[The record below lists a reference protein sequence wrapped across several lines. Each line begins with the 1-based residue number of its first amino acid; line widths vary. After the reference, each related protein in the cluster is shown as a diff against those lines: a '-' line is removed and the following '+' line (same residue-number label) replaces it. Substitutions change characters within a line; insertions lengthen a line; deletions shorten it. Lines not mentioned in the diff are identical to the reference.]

1 MEEKEVEQEEEIDE
15 SLKLRQ
21 GNISLVLDSY
31 NDLFSD
37 FDPRSYSEKALSD
50 DFLFECKKAAHER
63 RGDIELRLLVP
74 AHRRKAHEELV
85 IKKRLKDHF
94 KKHFK
99 EEERIIKG
107 IKREGL
113 LWFFIGSIIL
123 VLSTFLYE
131 YKSGVSGPVYL
142 KLLLDFLFI
151 ISQPAGWFTFW
162 EGLGKIFIVS
172 KEEFPSYEF
181 YKKMSEA
188 NIYFLNY

>member
-1 MEEKEVEQEEEIDE
+1 MEEKESEEEIDE

-37 FDPRSYSEKALSD
+37 FDPRPYSEKALSD

-63 RGDIELRLLVP
+63 KGTIELRLLIP
-74 AHRRKAHEELV
+74 AHRRKSHEESV

-94 KKHFK
+94 KKHFR
-99 EEERIIKG
+99 EEEKIIKG
-107 IKREGL
+107 IKKEGL
-113 LWFFIGSIIL
+113 IWFFIGSIIL

-131 YKSGVSGPVYL
+131 YKSQITSSYIRFL
-142 KLLLDFLFI
+142 FDFLFI
-151 ISQPAGWFTFW
+151 ISQPASWFTFW

-172 KEEFPSYEF
+172 KEEFPNYEF
-181 YKKMSEA
+181 YKKMESA